1 MPRDVNPWALALQ
14 EHEAAL
20 AARAL
25 PGAPGVEPWWFRRC
39 DPCGAHELTPERPGG
54 ACGLCGGPA
63 LVYRATDPTPPVT
76 GPRRAPARPTE
87 HRPQASA
94 AKRRT

>member
-39 DPCGAHELTPERPGG
+39 DPA
-54 ACGLCGGPA
+54 A
-63 LVYRATDPTPPVT
+63 PT
-76 GPRRAPARPTE
+76 
-87 HRPQASA
+87 S
-94 AKRRT
+94 